1 MVDLTDREKERY
13 ARQLI
18 IKNWG
23 EETQKYLKESTVAII
38 GVGGLGSL
46 NCLYAAAAGIGNIK
60 LIDSDVVD
68 LSNLNRQ
75 IAHFTPDIS
84 KKKVISAAEKL
95 SVLNPDICIEQL
107 AVRLTAENI
116 EKIIEDCDVVLDCLD
131 NFETRFLLN
140 KTCIELE
147 IPYVHAACY
156 ALEGRVLT
164 IKPFEG
170 PCLQC
175 FYPKIP
181 KEMDKIPVLGA
192 AVGIIAS
199 IEVTECIKLIT
210 GIGKPLVGRLL
221 IVDGEGMNFDTI
233 EVKRHPE
240 CPVCSK
246 YFPKKKSRFKR
257 RKKTQS

>member
-1 MVDLTDREKERY
+1 LANLTDDEKERY

-18 IKNWG
+18 ITNFGDAAQEK
-23 EETQKYLKESTVAII
+23 LKRATIAII
-38 GVGGLGSL
+38 GMGGLGSI
-46 NCLYAAAAGIGNIK
+46 NSIYAAAAGIGK
-60 LIDSDVVD
+60 LKIIDNDVVD

-75 IAHFTPDIS
+75 IIHFTADIS
-84 KKKVISAAEKL
+84 KKKVDSAAEKL
-95 SVLNPDICIEQL
+95 KALNPEIE
-107 AVRLTAENI
+107 VEKHGIRLTEDNI
-116 EKIIEDCDVVLDCLD
+116 EDIIKGCDVVLDCLD

-140 KTCIELE
+140 KKCIDLK

-164 IKPFEG
+164 IVPKQG

-181 KEMDKIPVLGA
+181 KEMETIPVLGA
-192 AVGIIAS
+192 AVGIVGS
-199 IEVTECIKLIT
+199 IEVTEAIKCIT

-221 IVDGEGMNFDTI
+221 IVDGENMNFDII

-240 CPVCSK
+240 CPICSK
-246 YFPKKKSRFKR
+246 YFPKKPSRFKR
-257 RKKTQS
+257 KKA